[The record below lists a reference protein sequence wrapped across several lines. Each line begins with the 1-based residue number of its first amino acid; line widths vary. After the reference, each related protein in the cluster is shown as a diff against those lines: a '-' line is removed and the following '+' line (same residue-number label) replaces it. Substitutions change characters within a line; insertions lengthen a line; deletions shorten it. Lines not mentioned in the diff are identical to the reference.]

1 MLVRLALAAGALVV
15 GWAAG
20 SLLYLLYYL
29 AASGGTGVDYRDAL
43 YLVLW
48 IGVFSG
54 VAWALAVVPLV
65 FAGDHRS
72 RFFEPRRAPLVG
84 AVCGFLALV
93 VLFSGFFWIP
103 PWTVLRGS
111 EDLEYYIFFP
121 VAAAVGAALWT
132 FYTRAVRR
140 HTRAESTSEED
151 SD

>member
-29 AASGGTGVDYRDAL
+29 AASGGIGVDYRDAL

>member
-1 MLVRLALAAGALVV
+1 MLFRFALSAAALLL
-15 GWAAG
+15 GWVAG
-20 SLLYLLYYL
+20 SFVYLLYYL
-29 AASGGTGVDYRDAL
+29 VASGGIGVDYRDAL
-43 YLVLW
+43 YVVLW

-54 VAWALAVVPLV
+54 VAWALAVVPLALV
-65 FAGDHRS
+65 GDHRS

-93 VLFSGFFWIP
+93 VLFSGFFGIP

-111 EDLEYYIFFP
+111 EDLAYYVFFL
-121 VAAAVGAALWT
+121 VAAVVGAALWT

-140 HTRAESTSEED
+140 HTRAESESEDD